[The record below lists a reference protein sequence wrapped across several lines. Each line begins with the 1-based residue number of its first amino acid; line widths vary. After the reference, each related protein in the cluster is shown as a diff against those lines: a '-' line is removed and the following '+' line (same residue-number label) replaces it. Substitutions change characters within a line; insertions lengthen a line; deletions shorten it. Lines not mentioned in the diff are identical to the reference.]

1 MPKLLVATHN
11 PAKIAELSQFLQ
23 PLLEQDIEL
32 VSLADLNITDEP
44 EETGTTIEENAIL
57 KAKYY
62 AEISNLPAL
71 ADDGGFEI
79 DALNGEP
86 GVKSNM
92 WLGYKATDRELIDH
106 TLKRMKDVPAD
117 KRQARLILCLCY
129 FNPNNQ
135 TCAIVQSS
143 IDGYVA
149 EKETSHFVPGF
160 PFRALHLVK
169 PFNKYYDELT
179 PEEHEQGNHRRQAV
193 RQIIPQIAADL
204 LQ

>member
-1 MPKLLVATHN
+1 MKLLIATHN
-11 PAKIAELSQFLQ
+11 SAKIHELQQFLQ
-23 PLLEQDIEL
+23 PLVEKGVHL
-32 VSLADLNITDEP
+32 VSLEDVGIDEEP

-62 AEISNLPAL
+62 AEITNLPAL

-106 TLKRMKDVPAD
+106 TLARMKDVPED

-135 TCAIVQSS
+135 TCATVQTS
-143 IDGYVA
+143 INGHVA
-149 EKETSHFVPGF
+149 QKEAPHFVPGF
-160 PFRALHLVK
+160 PFRAVHLVE

-179 PEEHEQGNHRRQAV
+179 EEEHEQGNHRRQAV
-193 RQIIPQIAADL
+193 MQIIPKISLDL